1 VGSFLCFPAHRHF
14 VKDKPFPA
22 SRVSLGSITFH
33 SMAVLSNLT
42 VLDVRIVNFVLTA
55 VAVVVT
61 SLRLSDRLRRS
72 RFWWDDAWALFC
84 MILLVIFMAAVEVHV
99 QNPARHSQRLKLIIA
114 WMCPIFFYAVT
125 WSARVSILLT
135 VIRLSLGKMRK
146 VLVWVGFVFFIAW
159 AVLFAQIFWV
169 CDRNTINPTWKSD
182 FAPQCPL
189 GLKVA
194 IAQVITDVISD
205 AILILAPVRLVWKTK
220 LSAAQKIRVMAIFS
234 TTLMT
239 TAVSLN
245 HAYFVLKW
253 GGLREALAAVLQC
266 NVSLIVAN
274 LSVIIAYFFR
284 INTEEEE
291 TVRTFSMG
299 ATTRS
304 LFSRQKR
311 APMPITSTFMTTGG
325 GVRERRD
332 VYGSKDRGGSS
343 TFAVNTEPNFGM
355 ATTADLKT
363 RPDSESLARSSD
375 EHSVDDDK
383 V

>member
-1 VGSFLCFPAHRHF
+1 M
-14 VKDKPFPA
+14 
-22 SRVSLGSITFH
+22 T
-33 SMAVLSNLT
+33 VLSNLT

-61 SLRLSDRLRRS
+61 SLRLTDRIRRS

-99 QNPARHSQRLKLIIA
+99 QNPARHSQRLKLVIA
-114 WMCPIFFYAVT
+114 WMCPIFFYFVT

-135 VIRLSLGKMRK
+135 VIRLSFGRMRK
-146 VLVWVGFVFFIAW
+146 VLVWVGFIFFIAW
-159 AVLFAQIFWV
+159 AVLFAQVFWI
-169 CDRNTINPTWKSD
+169 CENNPINPTWKTD

-205 AILILAPVRLVWKTK
+205 AILILAPVMLVWKTK
-220 LSAAQKIRVMAIFS
+220 LSSAQKIRIMAVFS

-274 LSVIIAYFFR
+274 LSVIIAFFFR

-291 TVRTFSMG
+291 TKR
-299 ATTRS
+299 
-304 LFSRQKR
+304 RQ
-311 APMPITSTFMTTGG
+311 MPITSTFLTTGG
-325 GVRERRD
+325 RVRERKD
-332 VYGSKDRGGSS
+332 VYGSNGGGSS
-343 TFAVNTEPNFGM
+343 TFAVNTDPNFG
-355 ATTADLKT
+355 ATTTNDLKT
-363 RPDSESLARSSD
+363 RPSDSYD
-375 EHSVDDDK
+375 ERSVDDK
-383 V
+383 A